1 MARPPFRSNTEQRE
15 WAMVLAFAGMSR
27 RDIATALRLDVKT
40 LAKHFGRE
48 LQEGP
53 LIIRQQLLAALETAA
68 AQGTK
73 SARRL
78 LAKAKTGTLPDP
90 AGSWLGKIPF
100 FLYRG
105 SQKAR

>member
-15 WAMVLAFAGMSR
+15 WAMVLAFA
-27 RDIATALRLDVKT
+27 ATALRLDVKT